1 MHVYT
6 HTNITYYMYV
16 CSKLTLF
23 HLSSKP
29 VLHYFDLYNL
39 FHLRIQWH
47 QCILLLYTHKHTHSL
62 THTHTLTHYHVQPSK
77 SLQLPPHCSLS
88 PYEQWYTRWTQI
100 TA

>member
-47 QCILLLYTHKHTHSL
+47 QCILLLYTHKHTLTHSL
-62 THTHTLTHYHVQPSK
+62 THTH
-77 SLQLPPHCSLS
+77 SLITMSNLQSLS
-88 PYEQWYTRWTQI
+88 SSHLIVLFHLMSSGIPDGPK
-100 TA
+100 